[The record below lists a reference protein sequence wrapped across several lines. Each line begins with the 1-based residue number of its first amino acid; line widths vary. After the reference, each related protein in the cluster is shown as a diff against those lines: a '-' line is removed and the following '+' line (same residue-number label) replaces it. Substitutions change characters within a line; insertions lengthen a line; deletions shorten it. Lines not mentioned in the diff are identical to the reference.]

1 MDNLLQ
7 FNKETRYD
15 LLYLDIATSVSRM
28 SYDTDTKVG
37 AVVVKDNNILAFGF
51 NGMPAGMDNK
61 CKTKEGKTKPE
72 VIHAEANAICK
83 IAKSTGNC
91 EGATIYCTHAPCT
104 ECSKLIIQSGITRVV
119 YKYNH
124 KHKSDLLNK
133 IITVN
138 DYSNLEKRFE

>member
-1 MDNLLQ
+1 MISLNIFLNSQIKFWILKSKLCDH
-7 FNKETRYD
+7 ECAD
-15 LLYLDIATSVSRM
+15 LE
-28 SYDTDTKVG
+28 
-37 AVVVKDNNILAFGF
+37 
-51 NGMPAGMDNK
+51 
-61 CKTKEGKTKPE
+61 KT
-72 VIHAEANAICK
+72 ASK

-124 KHKSDLLNK
+124 KHKSNLLNK